1 MNANTRYSVDI
12 RLVQIIRKFAL
23 LVILVVGVTFA
34 VFTDSN
40 WSAHSTPRE
49 SIEIFGFLLIVSCI
63 VGRVYCTLYI
73 GGKKATELVTT
84 GPYSLCRNPLY
95 FFSIIGAVGI
105 GAQQGSVTL
114 AVSTGLVIYCLFL
127 LVIFK
132 EESFLKDRFDGK
144 FAEYKSRVPRLLP
157 QISLWKEVDGPI
169 NLYPSL
175 VRTTALDACIILL
188 WLPIAE
194 LLEHLHDA
202 GILPVLFRLP

>member
-1 MNANTRYSVDI
+1 MNANAPFPIDI

-23 LVILVVGVTFA
+23 LVILVVGIIFA
-34 VFTDSN
+34 ILTDSN
-40 WSAHSTPRE
+40 WPAHSAARE
-49 SIEIFGFLLIVSCI
+49 TIEISGLLLIVGCI
-63 VGRVYCTLYI
+63 VGRIYCTLYI

-95 FFSIIGAVGI
+95 FFSIMGAVGI
-105 GAQQGSVTL
+105 GAQQGSITL

-132 EESFLKDRFDGK
+132 EESFLENRFGRK
-144 FAEYKSRVPRLLP
+144 FSTYKNRVPRLLP
-157 QISLWKEVDGPI
+157 QLSLWKEVDGPI
-169 NLYPSL
+169 NLHPSL

-194 LLEHLHDA
+194 LLEHLHAA
-202 GILPVLFRLP
+202 GILPVIFELP